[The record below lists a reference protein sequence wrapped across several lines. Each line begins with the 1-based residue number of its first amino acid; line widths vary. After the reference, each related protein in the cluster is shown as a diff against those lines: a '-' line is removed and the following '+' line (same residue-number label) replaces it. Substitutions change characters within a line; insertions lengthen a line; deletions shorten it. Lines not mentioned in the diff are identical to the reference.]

1 MKEAKILNSLLGK
14 ARIAEKKS
22 HDAFRTKIAK
32 YEKER
37 NERVKKADELFMGRL
52 RPARVEDYKNWLAG
66 FLAMDNKPTHCY
78 NYPLERGM
86 EDWKVALADFQ
97 IVPLF
102 GADSLNIIVPKGI
115 RFLGGE
121 LGHNNL
127 YLMDGFSC
135 LGGWVPI
142 YSDIHF

>member
-1 MKEAKILNSLLGK
+1 MKEAKTLNSLLEE
-14 ARIAEKKS
+14 ARIAEKRS
-22 HDAFRTKIAK
+22 RDDFRAKTAK

-37 NERVKKADELFMGRL
+37 NERIKKAEKLFMGKL
-52 RPARVEDYKNWLAG
+52 RQARVEDYKNWLAG

-78 NYPLERGM
+78 DYPLERGLD
-86 EDWKVALADFQ
+86 EWKVALSDFQ

-102 GADSLNIIVPKGI
+102 GANSLQIIIPKGI
-115 RFLGGE
+115 KFLGGE